1 MRRARIFEHLAIA
14 STEVLSLAF
23 LYSLSR
29 KREPVVLALESPRRY
44 TLWPMRVVGLD
55 VGTKR
60 VGVALSDELGLTA
73 QPKATISRGSDAEFI
88 DALSVALGDVI
99 PDLVVVGLPLRLD
112 GSEGGS
118 ARAARVLATL
128 VGEHYEVA
136 TDLWDERFT
145 SIQADRVLKEAG
157 LRRERRRGVTDRVAA
172 AIMLQSY
179 LDAHQERW
187 REKEM

>member
-1 MRRARIFEHLAIA
+1 
-14 STEVLSLAF
+14 
-23 LYSLSR
+23 
-29 KREPVVLALESPRRY
+29 
-44 TLWPMRVVGLD
+44 MRVVGLD

-73 QPKATISRGSDAEFI
+73 QPLVTLNVGTDAELI
-88 DALSVALGDVI
+88 ESLSIALGDVC
-99 PDLVVVGLPLRLD
+99 PDLIVVGLPLRLD

-118 ARAARVLATL
+118 ARAARKLAAL
-128 VGEHYEVA
+128 VGERFDVT

-145 SIQADRVLKEAG
+145 SVQAERVLKEAG

-187 REKEM
+187 REENK